1 MGMTCSLH
9 LVSPEEL
16 EKFKAGKLRANKFLV
31 QTMNDE
37 ANLVYLDK
45 AWQIIHFG
53 LSGEEW
59 DCNDAYGAAIMG
71 GEALG
76 SSETEKLLDQE
87 LVSEVAKVLEP
98 IGEAEFKEM
107 LLSRDLEDAELYC
120 FDYDSLDEDVDYA
133 TSHYLTL
140 RAAYLKAAS
149 MACGVVVSIS

>member
-1 MGMTCSLH
+1 VKSHYLLH
-9 LVSPEEL
+9 TGPGSKL
-16 EKFKAGKLRANKFLV
+16 KAGKLRANKFLI
-31 QTMNDE
+31 QAMNDE

-59 DCNDAYGAAIMG
+59 DCNDAFGAAIMG

-87 LVSEVAKVLEP
+87 LVSEIAKVLEP

-120 FDYDSLDEDVDYA
+120 FDFFKHTGGGDLG
-133 TSHYLTL
+133 SHSSYHHKGGTPTDP
-140 RAAYLKAAS
+140 
-149 MACGVVVSIS
+149 IQIP